1 VSSVARFQATL
12 EMLEL
17 EGRAVADKMH
27 LDLKEM
33 ANNAGLG
40 DVWDR
45 INNGYVEM
53 TPSGGIHWLYR
64 IDGDGSWQHQTCKK
78 ARREWQH

>member
-1 VSSVARFQATL
+1 
-12 EMLEL
+12 MLEL
-17 EGRAVADKMH
+17 EGGQLPTRYI
-27 LDLKEM
+27 LTLKEM

-64 IDGDGSWQHQTCKK
+64 IEALCLATRNLQEGQEKMATLMS
-78 ARREWQH
+78 